1 MKSAPGRP
9 ITVLNGLW
17 VLVFLFEASFKG
29 DDRGH
34 QIGAL
39 ALGILFTTLI
49 VAELRSYRSKPL
61 RSRQLADSDH

>member
-1 MKSAPGRP
+1 MKRAPGRP
-9 ITVLNGLW
+9 ITVLNGVW

-39 ALGILFTTLI
+39 VLGVLFSALII
-49 VAELRSYRSKPL
+49 AELRSYRAEPRAFAESE
-61 RSRQLADSDH
+61 RS

>member
-1 MKSAPGRP
+1 MKTAPGRP
-9 ITVLNGLW
+9 ITVLNGVW

-39 ALGILFTTLI
+39 LLGILFTTLL
-49 VAELRSYRSKPL
+49 VTELRSNRAEP
-61 RSRQLADSDH
+61 RVLAETQQR

>member
-9 ITVLNGLW
+9 ITVLNGVW

-39 ALGILFTTLI
+39 VLGILFTTLI
-49 VAELRSYRSKPL
+49 ITELRSYRAKP
-61 RSRQLADSDH
+61 RVFAESERR